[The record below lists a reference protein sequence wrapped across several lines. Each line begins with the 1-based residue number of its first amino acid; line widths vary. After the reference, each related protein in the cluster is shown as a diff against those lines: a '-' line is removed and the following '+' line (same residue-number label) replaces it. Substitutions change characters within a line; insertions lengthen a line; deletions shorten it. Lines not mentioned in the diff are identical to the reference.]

1 MDAGVETINDK
12 ALAARLREKATAVHR
27 RALLVAA
34 AITIVVL
41 VFPTSIP
48 ELK

>member
-1 MDAGVETINDK
+1 MDAGVETIDDK
-12 ALAARLREKATAVHR
+12 ALAAKLREKAAAVHKR
-27 RALLVAA
+27 SLLVAA

-48 ELK
+48 EIE